1 MDLNE
6 FIEQTLFEIA
16 LGVQRAKVKSKDLV
30 AAVPPRIDGEK
41 AAEPSYVEF
50 DVTVTAATSGSRIVG
65 GGGKAAAKFRIAVVE
80 AEIGVD
86 GQADRSTSV
95 SDQNTHRAAFKV
107 PVHFSAHY
115 RNDPHMPQ
123 EAEFLAAAYP
133 RNEPGAGAS

>member
-16 LGVQRAKVKSKDLV
+16 LGVQRAKVKAKDLV
-30 AAVPPRIDGEK
+30 AVVPPKIDGER

-50 DVTVTAATSGSRIVG
+50 DVTVTASTGENRNVG

-80 AEIGVD
+80 AEVGVD
-86 GQADRSTSV
+86 GQASRSTLA
-95 SDQNTHRAAFKV
+95 SDEKTHRVAFKV
-107 PVHFSAHY
+107 PVHFAAHY

-123 EAEFLAAAYP
+123 EAEFLAATYP
-133 RNEPGAGAS
+133 RT